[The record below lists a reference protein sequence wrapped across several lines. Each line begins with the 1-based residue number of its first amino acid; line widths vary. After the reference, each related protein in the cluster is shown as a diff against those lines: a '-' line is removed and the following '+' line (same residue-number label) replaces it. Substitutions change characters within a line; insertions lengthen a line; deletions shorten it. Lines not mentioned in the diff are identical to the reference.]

1 MGQKK
6 PGGQM
11 SFPENPGASTCA
23 VGETQEDVP
32 QAEVSAA
39 YSMEQKE
46 GRDHVRMKE
55 TALP

>member
-1 MGQKK
+1 
-6 PGGQM
+6 M